1 MIQVIYKTLGTQTA
15 RVLCESILPSEEGGR
30 LELCLGA
37 RCIVMNFEQLVSI
50 KSVMTKMSKVAVK
63 ANHTRKV
70 KPTTP
75 EA

>member
-1 MIQVIYKTLGTQTA
+1 MLQVIYKTLGTQTA
-15 RVLCESILPSEEGGR
+15 TVLCESIIPSEDSGR

-50 KSVMTKMSKVAVK
+50 KSVMTKTSKAAVK

-70 KPTTP
+70 KPSTP